1 MCIGSCIE
9 IWMFMTIVLKMFDF
23 YRFLTKKKI
32 VLLRIIAYNV
42 EEPE

>member
-1 MCIGSCIE
+1 
-9 IWMFMTIVLKMFDF
+9 MTIFLKMFDF

-32 VLLRIIAYNV
+32 VKIRFIVYNV